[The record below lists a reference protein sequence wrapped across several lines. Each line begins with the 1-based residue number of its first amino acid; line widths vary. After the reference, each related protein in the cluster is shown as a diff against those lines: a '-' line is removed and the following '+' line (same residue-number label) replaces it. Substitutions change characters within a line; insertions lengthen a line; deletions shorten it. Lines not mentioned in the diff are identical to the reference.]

1 MNLKIFFAVFAF
13 FFSISA
19 IAQNYDIER
28 SKYIK
33 ALTYHKKK
41 NYKEFDKL
49 KKQLI
54 NYPLYSDLE
63 YKALHRKKFLND
75 DDIIQF
81 IKNYKNSYASERAYI
96 NLIYRLSST
105 NQIDKLIDNYK
116 KMDSVDLHCLYLRA
130 RIKKKSLAGLG
141 EEIIPIWL
149 SSKSQPKSCNYIFKW
164 FYKNKKLSDELVW
177 QRIKLSL
184 DANNYNLAK
193 YLVRFLSKKNQIW
206 ANNLLK
212 VYRDPKNNIMSDIY
226 RVDSRYR
233 STIFSYGIDRI
244 SKNDYIEAKKY
255 LLRLK
260 KLYKFSDIF
269 YNQKLLDIFI
279 IAMKSNQKDIFNDK
293 DFLQLKTM
301 NTNFNLAYANYS
313 IFNSDWNN
321 LLISLDNLPD
331 FIAEEQ
337 KWVYWKGKAL
347 FMSGNNT
354 NYKLILDDLSAQR
367 SYYGFLASNI
377 LGKKIHIKSKP
388 LKVSDKDLKVLEE
401 DFDIKRIYELYFLGK
416 YREARME
423 LQHFFKYSDHE
434 NLNNINVLF
443 NTWGWSE
450 GAILGYGHTKYFDD
464 VDARFPVL
472 YENYFD
478 MYSNSNLQK
487 SLLLS
492 IARKESI
499 FIQYAKSSAGALGIM
514 QVLPQTAYWVL
525 RKNKMKRVSR
535 NYLYNKKMN
544 IFIGSYYFKYL
555 LLKNKSYVEAIASYN
570 AGPSVVRKWRKA
582 IHAPED
588 AWIEYIPYNETR
600 KYVKLVLEYS
610 LVYDWVLNKKNTIR
624 VSQLINIKN

>member
-1 MNLKIFFAVFAF
+1 MNLKIFLVAFIF

-19 IAQNYDIER
+19 KAQNYDIER
-28 SKYIK
+28 SSYIK
-33 ALTYHKKK
+33 ALKYNKKK

-49 KKQLI
+49 KKELV

-63 YKALHRKKFLND
+63 YKSLHREKNIND
-75 DDIIQF
+75 DKVIEF
-81 IKNYKNSYASERAYI
+81 IKKYKNSYASEKAYV
-96 NLIYRLSST
+96 NLIYRLSSK
-105 NQIDKLIDNYK
+105 NKIDKLITNYK
-116 KMDSVDLHCLYLRA
+116 KIDSVDLHCLYLRA
-130 RIKKKSLAGLG
+130 KIKKKSIENIG
-141 EEIIPIWL
+141 EEIIPVWL
-149 SSKSQPKSCNYIFKW
+149 SAKSQPKSCDYIFKW

-184 DANNYNLAK
+184 DANNYNLAR
-193 YLVRFLSKKNQIW
+193 YLVRFLSKKNQKW

-212 VYRDPKNNIMSDIY
+212 VYRNPTNNIMSDVY
-226 RVDSRYR
+226 KKDSRYR
-233 STIFSYGIDRI
+233 STIFSYGLDRI
-244 SKNDYIEAKKY
+244 SKKDYIKAKQY
-255 LLRLK
+255 LSRLRK
-260 KLYKFSDIF
+260 IHKFSDIF
-269 YNQKLLDIFI
+269 YDQKLMDIFI
-279 IAMKSNQKDIFNDK
+279 IAMKSNQKNIFNDK
-293 DFLQLKTM
+293 DFISLQTN
-301 NTNFNLAYANYS
+301 NTDFSIAYANYS
-313 IFNSDWNN
+313 IFNSDWDN
-321 LLISLDNLPD
+321 LLISINNFPD
-331 FIAEEQ
+331 FIAERQ
-337 KWVYWKGKAL
+337 KWTYWKGKAL
-347 FMSGNNT
+347 YMIGKNNS
-354 NYKLILDDLSAQR
+354 YKVVLDNLSTQR

-377 LGKKIHIKSKP
+377 LGKKINIESKP
-388 LKVSDKDLKVLEE
+388 PKVSKEDLKVLHEN
-401 DFDIKRIYELYFLGK
+401 FDIKRIYELYVLGK
-416 YREARME
+416 HREARME
-423 LQHFFKYSDHE
+423 LQHFYKYSNHK

-450 GAILGYGHTKYFDD
+450 GSILGYGYTKYFDD
-464 VDARFPVL
+464 VNARFPVL

-478 MYSNSNLQK
+478 TYSSSNLQK

-525 RKNKMKRVSR
+525 RKNNMKKVSR

-555 LLKNKSYVEAIASYN
+555 LSKNKSYVEAIASYN

-588 AWIEYIPYNETR
+588 AWIEFIPYSETR

-624 VSQLINIKN
+624 VSQLINTKN

>member
-1 MNLKIFFAVFAF
+1 MNLKTFFAVFAF

-33 ALTYHKKK
+33 ALAYHKKK

-54 NYPLYSDLE
+54 NYPLYSNLE
-63 YKALHRKKFLND
+63 YKSLQRKIFLND

-347 FMSGNNT
+347 FMSGNNA
-354 NYKLILDDLSAQR
+354 NYRLILDDLSAQR

-377 LGKKIHIKSKP
+377 LGKKINIKSKP

-434 NLNNINVLF
+434 NLNHINVLF

-588 AWIEYIPYNETR
+588 ALVEYIPYNETR

>member
-1 MNLKIFFAVFAF
+1 MNLKTFFAVFAF

-54 NYPLYSDLE
+54 NYPLYSNLE
-63 YKALHRKKFLND
+63 YKSLHRKKFLND

-321 LLISLDNLPD
+321 LLISIDNLPD

-337 KWVYWKGKAL
+337 KWLYWKGKAL

>member
-1 MNLKIFFAVFAF
+1 MNLKTFFAVFAF

-54 NYPLYSDLE
+54 NYPLYSNLE
-63 YKALHRKKFLND
+63 YKSLHRKKFLND

-377 LGKKIHIKSKP
+377 LGKKINIKSKP
-388 LKVSDKDLKVLEE
+388 LKVSDKDLKLLEE
-401 DFDIKRIYELYFLGK
+401 DFDIKRIYELYVLGK
-416 YREARME
+416 HREARME

-624 VSQLINIKN
+624 VSQLINTEN

>member
-1 MNLKIFFAVFAF
+1 MNLKTFFAVFAF

-54 NYPLYSDLE
+54 NYPLYSNLE
-63 YKALHRKKFLND
+63 YKSLHRKKFLND

-130 RIKKKSLAGLG
+130 KIKKKSLVGLG
-141 EEIIPIWL
+141 KEIIPIWL

-255 LLRLK
+255 LLRLQ
-260 KLYKFSDIF
+260 KLYKFSDVF

-331 FIAEEQ
+331 FIVEEQ

-377 LGKKIHIKSKP
+377 LGKKINIKSKP
-388 LKVSDKDLKVLEE
+388 LKVSDKDLKLLEE
-401 DFDIKRIYELYFLGK
+401 DFDIKRIYEFYVLGK

-434 NLNNINVLF
+434 NLNHINVLF

-588 AWIEYIPYNETR
+588 ALVEYIPYNETR